1 MASAPYTFNIE
12 GNEFKYMFPHSS
24 MKEHPH
30 LQFALM
36 YHQLASVT
44 P

>member
-1 MASAPYTFNIE
+1 
-12 GNEFKYMFPHSS
+12 